1 MITLSQVKEWLRI
14 DEDNDMDDNLLNSL
28 IAVSESDIEMGTSVN
43 KEYIN
48 NCDDEVLKNLY
59 LMAQRII
66 ITNRFNEKSVED
78 KAETSYMLKIEARY
92 KVLEGYAN

>member
-48 NCDDEVLKNLY
+48 NCDGIK
-59 LMAQRII
+59 
-66 ITNRFNEKSVED
+66 
-78 KAETSYMLKIEARY
+78 
-92 KVLEGYAN
+92 